1 MDFQEYQPQFRL
13 VTGVGLNYYF
23 EYDLSG
29 LPSPPVELFM
39 RPAVCEK
46 QRITIHNVKPGNI
59 SNENICAICLDTLNI
74 SNIVIFNCS
83 HQFCE
88 GCVNK
93 LLHNHAKLS
102 KPICPLCRTEITQ
115 LYFENKDIQNTII
128 NTTYNFI
135 SVLNMNHVDTSCLT
149 IRPFVTSFNS

>member
-1 MDFQEYQPQFRL
+1 MQSHEYQPQFRL
-13 VTGVGLNYYF
+13 IVGVDPRLNYYF
-23 EYDLSG
+23 
-29 LPSPPVELFM
+29 VK
-39 RPAVCEK
+39 K
-46 QRITIHNVKPGNI
+46 QRITINNVKPYNLA
-59 SNENICAICLDTLNI
+59 NENICAICLDTLNI

-135 SVLNMNHVDTSCLT
+135 SVLNINMNHVDTSCLT